1 MWHRV
6 VSEHSF
12 LFIYCPGKYT
22 TQKMCDKAV
31 DDSLAILKL
40 ITDWFVTSKM
50 IKELFTALYTDENIL
65 YFNKD
70 FGNVVF
76 SFNEM
81 GIHNIDLNNINL
93 DNHFDE
99 DYPEVII
106 HIRLLAWY
114 IKFAKQIAKPL
125 KRVKWRI
132 NANCVVSQ
140 KMVNF
145 WAGCK
150 SVCQ

>member
-1 MWHRV
+1 
-6 VSEHSF
+6 
-12 LFIYCPGKYT
+12 
-22 TQKMCDKAV
+22 MCDKAV

-65 YFNKD
+65 YFNED

-99 DYPEVII
+99 DDPEAII
-106 HIRLLAWY
+106 YIRLLAWY
-114 IKFAKQIAKPL
+114 IKFAKQIAKHL
-125 KRVKWRI
+125 KRVE
-132 NANCVVSQ
+132 
-140 KMVNF
+140 
-145 WAGCK
+145 
-150 SVCQ
+150 